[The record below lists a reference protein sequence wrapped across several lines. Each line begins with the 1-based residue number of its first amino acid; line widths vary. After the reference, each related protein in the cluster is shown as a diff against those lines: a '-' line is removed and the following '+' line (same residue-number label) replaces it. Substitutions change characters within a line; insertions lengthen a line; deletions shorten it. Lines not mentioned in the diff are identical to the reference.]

1 MIGRFQ
7 VKTLKTLAK
16 LPQKERNKSI
26 NRWKSKPFRD
36 IKHICTSICRSPK
49 IQGKTL
55 KKNSTQKNNIRKIS
69 KSSPKKI
76 KTILTKQKGK
86 GIFTAIALGL
96 APLIINGI
104 TKLVKKK

>member
-1 MIGRFQ
+1 MIARFQ
-7 VKTLKTLAK
+7 VKALKSLAK
-16 LPQKERNKSI
+16 LTQKERNRSI
-26 NRWKSKPFRD
+26 NKWKSKPFRD
-36 IKHICTSICRSPK
+36 IKHICTSICKSPK

-55 KKNSTQKNNIRKIS
+55 KKLFTQKNNIRKIS
-69 KSSPKKI
+69 KLSPKKI